1 MNLNL
6 IYYYLLSNGV
16 ILLLLSIYKFK
27 RKPVIRFYLLQYLVL
42 LLLAFELASMDY
54 LFTNL
59 SFFCYPNLP
68 IRFLLTPFIY
78 LYVSTYTNPQYR
90 PSRKTLLILFLP
102 AMVEL
107 LVFIGFCVY
116 YYLHPYTV
124 EQRSLIA
131 KTSVYHYTRTALALL
146 FNLWLILRSYAKVQR
161 FSWNILKTLSNLKKL
176 RFGWLKAILAIT
188 VVLWVC
194 WLAAFAAEWWYGPEP
209 LTTTLYNV
217 WYGLIALVILAF
229 GYLALLKPYIPEAYL
244 KARKDI
250 AAITTP
256 NEAATLAPN
265 DVIAAVPVEE
275 PPILEDN
282 SQLAAC
288 FTQLQAYMQ
297 TEKAFSNPDITLAE
311 ISKSLNTSSFILSKA
326 IKACSEEG
334 SFYEYINKMRLS
346 FFLESLTLPENGSYT
361 LNFLGQ
367 KAGFSSFTTL
377 AKYCKKYTGHTPAKA
392 KQLLLNGQ
400 SPAKMLAKK

>member
-161 FSWNILKTLSNLKKL
+161 FSWNILKALSNLKKL

-229 GYLALLKPYIPEAYL
+229 GYLALLKPYVPEAYL

-250 AAITTP
+250 AAITTLD
-256 NEAATLAPN
+256 ETETLTP
-265 DVIAAVPVEE
+265 DDSITVQEE
-275 PPILEDN
+275 QPTLEDN
-282 SQLAAC
+282 KQLATC
-288 FTQLQAYMQ
+288 FAQLQAYMQ
-297 TEKAFSNPDITLAE
+297 AENAFINPDITLAE
-311 ISKSLNTSSFILSKA
+311 ISKALITSSFTLSKA
-326 IKACSEEG
+326 IKACSQEG
-334 SFYEYINKMRLS
+334 SFYEYINKMRLLY
-346 FFLESLTLPENGSYT
+346 FLASLTLPENGSYT

-367 KAGFSSFTTL
+367 QAGFSSFTTL
-377 AKYCKKYTGHTPAKA
+377 TKYCKKYTGHTPAKA
-392 KQLLLNGQ
+392 KQLLQNGQ
-400 SPAKMLAKK
+400 SLADMLTKK